1 MKKLWLQSLII
12 SVFVFILLWGVSKLT
27 DLKLLN
33 AFDPISQA
41 MADFELTD
49 YAFSNLRPDPLVDE
63 RIVLVNFGELPRGA
77 VAHLVQKIASYKP
90 RVIGIDALYNCEGG
104 LRDTLNCP
112 QLLDTLGNM
121 MLSFA
126 FQDAG
131 NIVLGEKLMQTD
143 SLSQFD
149 TNDSDSLEVPDEL
162 FSQHAKLG
170 YVTLPTNATYQED
183 VKISRTIWPKKQVG
197 NKTELAFSTQIAMQY
212 DSTKAMIY
220 LNREVEEEII
230 NFRGNIEVMQ
240 LRVHSLKSDETSTTN
255 FATMFS
261 VIDYEDVFAENH
273 DPGLFKDKIVMIGF
287 LGARLGDPTWEDKF
301 FTPLNKKIGG
311 RANPDMFGLVVHA
324 NVVAMILNGD
334 FVNELAEWQKYL
346 IAFIVCFLTVALF
359 ITIDTKL
366 PIWFDAFSVI
376 IQILQLLVISGFM
389 VWAFAQFNFKLDLSI
404 ALGVAALVGPAYDIY
419 KSIENQIIDYRE
431 NNSSS

>member
-27 DLKLLN
+27 DFKLFN

-77 VAHLVQKIASYKP
+77 VAQLIQKISSYKP

-149 TNDSDSLEVPDEL
+149 TNESDSLEVPDEL
-162 FSQHAKLG
+162 FRQHAKLG

-183 VKISRTIWPKKQVG
+183 VKISRTVWPKKQVG
-197 NKTELAFSTQIAMQY
+197 KKTELAFSTQIAMQY
-212 DSTKAMIY
+212 DSAKTMEY
-220 LNREVEEEII
+220 LNRDIEEEII

-240 LRVHSLKSDETSTTN
+240 LRVHSLKSDETSATN

-261 VIDYEDVFAENH
+261 VIDYEDVFTENH
-273 DPGLFKDKIVMIGF
+273 DPALFKDKIVMIGF
-287 LGARLGDPTWEDKF
+287 LGKYLGAPSWEDKF

-324 NVVAMILNGD
+324 NIVAMIMNGD

-346 IAFIVCFLTVALF
+346 IAFFVCLLTVALF

>member
-77 VAHLVQKIASYKP
+77 VAQLVQKIASYKP

-162 FSQHAKLG
+162 FRQHAKLG

-183 VKISRTIWPKKQVG
+183 VKISRTVWPKKQVG
-197 NKTELAFSTQIAMQY
+197 KKTELAFSTQIAMQY
-212 DSTKAMIY
+212 DSAKTMEY
-220 LNREVEEEII
+220 LNRDIEEEII

-287 LGARLGDPTWEDKF
+287 LGKYLGAPTWEDKF